1 MNKRILQY
9 IPIREISPDQA
20 KESQARIG
28 TPNELELEVSYSL
41 GGTNCFTGAISP
53 RGYYLTATPVER
65 NKRDAY
71 STISFAIGTGVKAI
85 LLEVNRQSDK
95 QKSIACTLAA
105 EAAPKLMKWCEQE
118 YDIFCDMPEEFF
130 PNAVKLPVPK
140 VLPKPVPKEKP
151 QSPIKPIRGMKL
163 LTAEVIRKLEKHPFG
178 SQASK
183 GDNAQVL
190 VKFFGGSSYTFLVT
204 EGQRMKNGDWHLY
217 GKATTGFDW
226 EWGYAFLSEIE
237 NLKFPPFGLGV
248 ERDMYLDS
256 HATVGKLSA

>member
-1 MNKRILQY
+1 
-9 IPIREISPDQA
+9 
-20 KESQARIG
+20 
-28 TPNELELEVSYSL
+28 
-41 GGTNCFTGAISP
+41 
-53 RGYYLTATPVER
+53 
-65 NKRDAY
+65 
-71 STISFAIGTGVKAI
+71 
-85 LLEVNRQSDK
+85 
-95 QKSIACTLAA
+95 
-105 EAAPKLMKWCEQE
+105 
-118 YDIFCDMPEEFF
+118 
-130 PNAVKLPVPK
+130 
-140 VLPKPVPKEKP
+140 
-151 QSPIKPIRGMKL
+151 MKL